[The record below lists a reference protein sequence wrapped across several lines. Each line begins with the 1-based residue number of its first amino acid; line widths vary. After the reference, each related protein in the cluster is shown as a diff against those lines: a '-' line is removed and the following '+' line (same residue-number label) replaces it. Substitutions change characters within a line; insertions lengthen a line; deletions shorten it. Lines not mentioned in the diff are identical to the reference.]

1 MADVSLGLS
10 LTGILNTMAASDIEK
25 ENLEAHVELCAERY
39 RQLNMK
45 LDTLDSKVT
54 SMEGMISDIKNTL
67 SDANDKHNRQLIT
80 IGTSVIVVLIGAIVT
95 LLVALNR

>member
-1 MADVSLGLS
+1 MS
-10 LTGILNTMAASDIEK
+10 ASDIEK

-45 LDTLDSKVT
+45 LDTLNTKVS
-54 SMEGMISDIKNTL
+54 SMEGMISEIKSSL
-67 SDANDKHNRQLIT
+67 SETNDKHNRQLIT
-80 IGTSVIVVLIGAIVT
+80 IGTSVIVVLIGAIIT